1 MPKAFLLTNKRYKIW
16 KQIKE
21 TFKEEQKRRLI
32 EQEHRPGADETFQH
46 VVADDKT
53 TLLRFDD
60 TTDYSKYTDV
70 TDDEG
75 KFCLYTFYILI

>member
-16 KQIKE
+16 KKIKE

-32 EQEHRPGADETFQH
+32 EQEHHPGADEHFQH
-46 VVADDKT
+46 VAKDDHKT
-53 TLLRFDD
+53 FFRFDD
-60 TTDYSKYTDV
+60 TTDYSKYTNV

-75 KFCLYTFYILI
+75 KFYLSK